1 MKSVTKTIQIPE
13 TLEDFTKIDVFI
25 DSLARLNDESNIKN
39 AHARIDD
46 RFGDVQTPDDRVKAH
61 AVLDFFTICLAMVHA
76 LNRMPLGA
84 FDQTISGVIS
94 GVEHPYRKYA
104 EMMWETLR
112 AKNDNI
118 YAYDV
123 DVFPFCVHDLA
134 SIPMMREVYDMV
146 AKAEKPR
153 LVVKE
158 RYDVVKNLTGEKPDS
173 DTMYLKCAD
182 GDLHFSRKAYN
193 SYQKVRD
200 FIDNRKVWMAANSM
214 RDVADEL
221 DGVYNS

>member
-13 TLEDFTKIDVFI
+13 TLEDFTRIGVFI
-25 DSLARLNDESNIKN
+25 DSLARLNDEGNVKN
-39 AHARIDD
+39 ARARIDD
-46 RFGDVQTPDDRVKAH
+46 RFGDVQLPDDRVKAH

-76 LNRMPLGA
+76 LDRMPLGA
-84 FDQTISGVIS
+84 FDQTISGVLS
-94 GVEHPYRKYA
+94 GVEQPYREYA

-134 SIPMMREVYDMV
+134 GIPMMRKVYDMIV
-146 AKAEKPR
+146 TAEKPR
-153 LVVKE
+153 LPVKE
-158 RYDVVKNLTGEKPDS
+158 RYDLVNNLTDEKPDS
-173 DTMYLKCAD
+173 DIMYLKCAD

-193 SYQKVRD
+193 SCEKVRD

>member
-13 TLEDFTKIDVFI
+13 TLEDFTKIGVFI

-46 RFGDVQTPDDRVKAH
+46 RFGDVQAPDDKVKAH

-76 LNRMPLGA
+76 LDRMPLGA
-84 FDQTISGVIS
+84 FDQTISGVLS
-94 GVEHPYRKYA
+94 GVEQPYRKYA

-118 YAYDV
+118 YAYDA
-123 DVFPFCVHDLA
+123 DVFPFRVHDLA
-134 SIPMMREVYDMV
+134 GVPMMRVVYDMI
-146 AKAEKPR
+146 ATAEKPR
-153 LVVKE
+153 LVVKAH
-158 RYDVVKNLTGEKPDS
+158 YDVAKNLTGEKPDS

-193 SYQKVRD
+193 SCEKVRD

>member
-13 TLEDFTKIDVFI
+13 TLEDFTRIGVFI
-25 DSLARLNDESNIKN
+25 DSLARLNDEGNVKN
-39 AHARIDD
+39 ARARIDD
-46 RFGDVQTPDDRVKAH
+46 RFGDVQLPDDRVKAH

-76 LNRMPLGA
+76 LDRMPLGA
-84 FDQTISGVIS
+84 FDQTISGVLS
-94 GVEHPYRKYA
+94 GVEQPYREYA

-134 SIPMMREVYDMV
+134 GIPMMRKVYDMIMT
-146 AKAEKPR
+146 AETPR
-153 LVVKE
+153 LPVKE
-158 RYDVVKNLTGEKPDS
+158 RYDLAKNLTGEKPDS

-193 SYQKVRD
+193 SCEKVRD

>member
-13 TLEDFTKIDVFI
+13 TLEDFTRTGVFI
-25 DSLARLNDESNIKN
+25 ECLAHLNDEGNVKN
-39 AHARIDD
+39 ARARIDEI
-46 RFGDVQTPDDRVKAH
+46 QLPDDRVKAH

-76 LNRMPLGA
+76 LDHMPLGA
-84 FDQTISGVIS
+84 FDLTISDAIS
-94 GVEHPYRKYA
+94 GVEPLYREYA
-104 EMMWETLR
+104 KKMWETLR
-112 AKNDNI
+112 AKNSNI
-118 YAYDV
+118 YAYSAE
-123 DVFPFCVHDLA
+123 VFPFAVHKPENISMMRKVYDKIMTAETPRLPVKESYDLA
-134 SIPMMREVYDMV
+134 
-146 AKAEKPR
+146 
-153 LVVKE
+153 
-158 RYDVVKNLTGEKPDS
+158 KNLTGEKPGS

-221 DGVYNS
+221 EYIHNS

>member
-13 TLEDFTKIDVFI
+13 TLEDFTKIGVFI

-76 LNRMPLGA
+76 LDRMPLGA
-84 FDQTISGVIS
+84 FDQTISGVLS
-94 GVEHPYRKYA
+94 GVEQPYRKYA

-123 DVFPFCVHDLA
+123 DVFPFCGINVGPGL
-134 SIPMMREVYDMV
+134 
-146 AKAEKPR
+146 
-153 LVVKE
+153 
-158 RYDVVKNLTGEKPDS
+158 
-173 DTMYLKCAD
+173 
-182 GDLHFSRKAYN
+182 
-193 SYQKVRD
+193 
-200 FIDNRKVWMAANSM
+200 MAAYYVGKPISDDLSTE
-214 RDVADEL
+214 RALIEQFISE
-221 DGVYNS
+221 GK

>member
-1 MKSVTKTIQIPE
+1 MKNVTKTIQIPE
-13 TLEDFTKIDVFI
+13 TLEDFTKIGVFI
-25 DSLARLNDESNIKN
+25 DSLARLNDEGNIKN
-39 AHARIDD
+39 AHTRIDD

-61 AVLDFFTICLAMVHA
+61 AVLDFYTICLAMIHA
-76 LNRMPLGA
+76 LHRMPLGA
-84 FDQTISGVIS
+84 FDQTISGVLS
-94 GVEHPYRKYA
+94 GVEQPYREYA
-104 EMMWETLR
+104 EMMWGTLR

-123 DVFPFCVHDLA
+123 DVFPSKVYDLA
-134 SIPMMREVYDMV
+134 GIPMMRKVYDTIV
-146 AKAEKPR
+146 SAEKPR
-153 LVVKE
+153 LIVKE

-182 GDLHFSRKAYN
+182 GDLHFSRKAYE
-193 SYQKVRD
+193 SDQKVRD

-221 DGVYNS
+221 EGVYNS